1 VTRNPR
7 PPGAEELGEAEL
19 GVKPSFWKKP
29 FALWVVFG
37 ALVYSALAFLALEA
51 TFGFF
56 DPALTVFALI
66 FLVSGILTLRG
77 NRWAILAGTAV
88 SILFIGSFAPILA
101 GTFVN
106 PANPAFWL
114 AVSAIPAFGLVVVF
128 GVLSLVHWKKG
139 IERKPYLA
147 SPRSAGGLLTLA
159 VVGFV
164 IGGLVIGN
172 FAAISIN
179 KLLLG
184 GGAEADIQIVRDAA
198 LPGTAQPFS
207 PATFTVRVGDSVTWF
222 NADVMEHTVTS
233 DAGTPVAF
241 DSPLLNSGDT
251 FSFTFTQAGTYAYH
265 CAPHPT
271 MTGTIIVNP

>member
-1 VTRNPR
+1 MTRNPQ

-29 FALWVVFG
+29 FALWVMFG
-37 ALVYSALAFLALEA
+37 ALVYNGLAFLALMA
-51 TFGFF
+51 AFGFF
-56 DPALTVFALI
+56 DPTLTVFALL

-77 NRWAILAGTAV
+77 NRWAVVAGTALG
-88 SILFIGSFAPILA
+88 ILFIGLFSPQIA
-101 GTFVN
+101 GAFTN

-128 GVLSLVHWKKG
+128 GILSLVHWKKG

-184 GGAEADIQIVRDAA
+184 GGAEADVQIARDAA
-198 LPGTAQPFS
+198 LPGTAQPFN
-207 PATFTVRVGDSVTWF
+207 PATFTVRVGDTVTWF

-251 FSFTFTQAGTYAYH
+251 FTFAFTQAGTYAYH
-265 CAPHPT
+265 CTPHPQ
-271 MTGTIIVNP
+271 MTGTIVVNP

>member
-1 VTRNPR
+1 MFV
-7 PPGAEELGEAEL
+7 
-19 GVKPSFWKKP
+19 
-29 FALWVVFG
+29 
-37 ALVYSALAFLALEA
+37 ALVYAGLAFLALEA
-51 TFGFF
+51 AFGFF
-56 DPALTVFALI
+56 DPTLTAFALI
-66 FLVSGILTLRG
+66 FLVSGVLTLQG
-77 NRWAILAGTAV
+77 NRWAVVAGTVV
-88 SILFIGSFAPILA
+88 SILLIVLFSPQLA
-101 GTFVN
+101 GAFTN

-128 GVLSLVHWKKG
+128 GILSLVHWKKG
-139 IERKPYLA
+139 IERKSYLA

-222 NADVMEHTVTS
+222 NGDVMEHTVTS

-251 FSFTFTQAGTYAYH
+251 FTFTFTQAGTYAYH

-271 MTGTIIVNP
+271 MTGTIIANP